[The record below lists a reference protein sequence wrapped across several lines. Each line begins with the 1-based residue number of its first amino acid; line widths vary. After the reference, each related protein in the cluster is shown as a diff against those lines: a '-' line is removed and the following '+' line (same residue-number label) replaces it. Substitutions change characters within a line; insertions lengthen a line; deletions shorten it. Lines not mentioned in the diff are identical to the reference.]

1 MKISRPLIDE
11 MVAHALAEAPY
22 ECVGL
27 VASEDGVATRVYP
40 LVNAFASEFRYTPD
54 GREYVRAF
62 MDIEDR
68 GWTVGAI
75 YHSHTRSAPMP
86 SQTDINEAMVPGTA
100 EPRFPGAL
108 HIIVGVADTE
118 PQVRAYRIRAD
129 GYDEV
134 PLGVEE

>member
-1 MKISRPLIDE
+1 MKISRAMVEE
-11 MVAHALAEAPY
+11 MVGHALEEAPY

-27 VASEDGVATRVYP
+27 VAAEDGAAVRVYR

-68 GWTVGAI
+68 GWNVGAI
-75 YHSHTRSAPMP
+75 YHSHTRSAPVP
-86 SQTDINEAMVPGTA
+86 SQTDINEAMVPGTT
-100 EPRFPGAL
+100 EPRFPGTL
-108 HIIVGVADTE
+108 HIIVGVAE
-118 PQVRAYRIRAD
+118 AKPEVRAYRIRAD

-134 PLGVEE
+134 ALDVE

>member
-1 MKISRPLIDE
+1 MRISRSMVEE

-27 VASEDGVATRVYP
+27 VAAEDGVATRVYR
-40 LVNAFASEFRYTPD
+40 LVNAFASELRYTPD

-75 YHSHTRSAPMP
+75 YHSHTRSAPVP

-100 EPRFPGAL
+100 ELRFPDTL
-108 HIIVGVADTE
+108 HIIVGVAEAQPD
-118 PQVRAYRIRAD
+118 VRAYRIRAD

-134 PLGVEE
+134 SLGVE

>member
-1 MKISRPLIDE
+1 MRISRAKIDA
-11 MVAHALAEAPY
+11 MVAHALAEAPL

-27 VASEDGVATRVYP
+27 VAAEDGVAVRVYP

-68 GWTVGAI
+68 GWNVGAI
-75 YHSHTRSAPMP
+75 YHSHTRSAPVP
-86 SQTDINEAMVPGTA
+86 SQTDINEAIVPGTA
-100 EPRFPGAL
+100 EPRFPGTL
-108 HIIVGVADTE
+108 HIIVGVAE
-118 PQVRAYRIRAD
+118 AKPEVRAYRIRAD

-134 PLGVEE
+134 ALGIER

>member
-1 MKISRPLIDE
+1 MRIPRVLLE
-11 MVAHALAEAPY
+11 QMVAHALEEAPL

-27 VASEDGVATRVYP
+27 VAAEDGVAVEVYR

-68 GWTVGAI
+68 GWTLGAI
-75 YHSHTRSAPMP
+75 YHSHTRSAPVP

-100 EPRFPGAL
+100 EPRFPDTL
-108 HIIVGVADTE
+108 HIIVGVAAAE
-118 PQVRAYRIRAD
+118 PDVRAYRIRAG
-129 GYDEV
+129 GYDEAALEV
-134 PLGVEE
+134 GA

>member
-1 MKISRPLIDE
+1 MKISRVLIDA
-11 MVAHALAEAPY
+11 MVAHALAEAPL

-27 VASEDGVATRVYP
+27 VAAEDGVAVQVYR

-68 GWTVGAI
+68 GWSLGAI
-75 YHSHTRSAPMP
+75 YHSHTRSAPVP
-86 SQTDINEAMVPGTA
+86 SQTDINEAMVPGTT
-100 EPRFPGAL
+100 EPRFPETL
-108 HIIVGVADTE
+108 HIIVGVAAAE
-118 PQVRAYRIRAD
+118 PEVRAYHIRAD

-134 PLGVEE
+134 ALGVEG